1 MDINKT
7 PNLFAADVFMHVLVS
22 QKEHCHGFLL
32 SCVA

>member
-7 PNLFAADVFMHVLVS
+7 PNLFVGDVFMHVLVL
-22 QKEHCHGFLL
+22 QKEHCRSFLL